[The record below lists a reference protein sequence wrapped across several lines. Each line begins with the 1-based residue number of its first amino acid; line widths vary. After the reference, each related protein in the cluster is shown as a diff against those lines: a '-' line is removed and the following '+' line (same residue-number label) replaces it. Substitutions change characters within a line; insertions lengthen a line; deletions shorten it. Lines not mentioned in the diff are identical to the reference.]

1 MKNLL
6 KPLLATAVASCLFGI
21 SSEAAA
27 GPLDFDRD
35 SFFIVSAER
44 MFGVGFSSTKTEFTE
59 GNQTTT
65 VTRSETGVGLL
76 APTGTNPYN
85 TPLLGLH
92 YAVIPALTV
101 GASLGLTRVSS
112 KTTTETNGPKT
123 EDEDDPK
130 TGILFAPR
138 VGYIFGFSNSF
149 FLWARGGIT
158 YFQSSSGGESKEAN
172 VTTKTEKSNSA
183 LAFSLDPM
191 FVVTPVNRFGFMFGP
206 VLDFGISGKDKTET
220 TTTTNSTTTT
230 ETKENDSKITNFGL
244 QIGIVGYI

>member
-35 SFFIVSAER
+35 SFFIVSGER
-44 MFGVGFSSTKTEFTE
+44 MFGVGVSSTKSEVTQGGQTS
-59 GNQTTT
+59 TTT
-65 VTRSETGVGLL
+65 NSTTGVGLL
-76 APTGTNPYN
+76 APASTNPYN

-92 YAVIPALTV
+92 YSVIPALTL
-101 GASLGLTRVSS
+101 GASLGLTRVST
-112 KTTTETNGPKT
+112 KTTTEAGGTKT
-123 EDEDDPK
+123 EVEGDPT

-138 VGYIFGFSNSF
+138 VGYILGFSNSF
-149 FLWARGGIT
+149 YLWARGGIT
-158 YFQSSSGGESKEAN
+158 YYQASSSGETGTGAQL
-172 VTTKTEKSNSA
+172 TKTESSTSA

-206 VLDFGISGKDKTET
+206 VLDLGLSGKIKTESTTGT
-220 TTTTNSTTTT
+220 TTTTN
-230 ETKENDSKITNFGL
+230 EIDSKTTNFGL